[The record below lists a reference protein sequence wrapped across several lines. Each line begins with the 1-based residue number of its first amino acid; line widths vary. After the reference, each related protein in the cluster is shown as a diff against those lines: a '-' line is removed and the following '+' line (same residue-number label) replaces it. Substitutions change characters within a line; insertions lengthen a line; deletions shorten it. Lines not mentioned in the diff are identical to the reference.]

1 MVNFC
6 HFVIFSFN
14 LANTFSFHGLKF
26 EVVNLK
32 IFGLYKDVKWN
43 DETKSSSAAERTRRQ
58 HDYTS
63 TCPCVDLITQA
74 HVHAFRHTTKSLS
87 TAGRTIEVHLVT
99 QAHVHKYLVRPAA
112 DDDFGMIKL
121 E

>member
-1 MVNFC
+1 MIKPS
-6 HFVIFSFN
+6 HHQ
-14 LANTFSFHGLKF
+14 LQDAL
-26 EVVNLK
+26 
-32 IFGLYKDVKWN
+32 DV
-43 DETKSSSAAERTRRQ
+43 DLIT
-58 HDYTS
+58 TS

-99 QAHVHKYLVRPAA
+99 QAHVHTCLVRPAA